1 MNNILGSATVAAGFP
16 MVKQGKLQV
25 ATVKK
30 VYTWEKCHVE
40 DVP

>member
-30 VYTWEKCHVE
+30 STAEKNAM
-40 DVP
+40 